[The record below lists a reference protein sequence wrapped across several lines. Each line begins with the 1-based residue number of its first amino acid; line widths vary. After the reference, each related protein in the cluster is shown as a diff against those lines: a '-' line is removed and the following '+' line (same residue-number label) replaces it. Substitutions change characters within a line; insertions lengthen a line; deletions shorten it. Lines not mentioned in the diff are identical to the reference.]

1 MFISKSN
8 LRYFFS
14 NKSTEKKMLLF
25 LLAIFQH
32 WKERLKELHKGQV
45 ACQGHKPRS
54 LWRQNMGIYHNA
66 LRSWLPLQNP
76 CQSCSDNASW
86 APSTQASPSQHLS
99 HCIATTSSLFFTR
112 LPPLSVVAGQHW
124 SLLYL
129 QGLLT
134 DWDVGGR
141 DLLLSDYLHPGKPW
155 VGGVPLSSAEPRY
168 PCPQHSYRGFL
179 PHHKAPSSGSETQ
192 ERRGQRGP
200 AQLAWVMTQNSTP
213 ATKSRSNNRS
223 YCHPDGDGDAL
234 ALDGQS
240 LSPFMDV
247 GRGH

>member
-1 MFISKSN
+1 MPVMQ
-8 LRYFFS
+8 RQR
-14 NKSTEKKMLLF
+14 LL
-25 LLAIFQH
+25 
-32 WKERLKELHKGQV
+32 G
-45 ACQGHKPRS
+45 
-54 LWRQNMGIYHNA
+54 
-66 LRSWLPLQNP
+66 
-76 CQSCSDNASW
+76 
-86 APSTQASPSQHLS
+86 SQHSGFSFTAPVTLYCNNFFTFLYS
-99 HCIATTSSLFFTR
+99 SSSSLR
-112 LPPLSVVAGQHW
+112 LNSVVAGQHW

-134 DWDVGGR
+134 DGDVGGR
-141 DLLLSDYLHPGKPW
+141 DLLLSDYLPPGKPW

-200 AQLAWVMTQNSTP
+200 AQLAWVMTQNSTS

-247 GRGH
+247 RRGH